1 MSTIVKTFR
10 KHAVERRQLVV
21 DYSCWLQELETLT
34 GFQVL
39 IEPLTEEAPLTV
51 TIAYSNVEQT
61 KLAMYVSGGKGNNG
75 YIVQLM
81 VTTDLGQL
89 KRDDIGVRVTP

>member
-1 MSTIVKTFR
+1 M
-10 KHAVERRQLVV
+10 
-21 DYSCWLQELETLT
+21 
-34 GFQVL
+34 
-39 IEPLTEEAPLTV
+39 
-51 TIAYSNVEQT
+51 SNVEQT